1 VTWQWTC
8 RRLRQARRL
17 LARAVRDQ
25 RAGRVAM
32 AEQRGQ
38 QALELLGR
46 DGRHRHVID
55 RLAICQAVASLQQ
68 ARAAYDSAAALL
80 EDALGIAQG
89 EAAVE
94 PLVLLGNV
102 RRLQGRYGDAETCL
116 LRARGLAEQTQL
128 AAWRQA
134 RVLNGLALIYK
145 DTADYDE
152 AAQLY
157 RQALRATAQNDLLG
171 RATLQHN
178 LAGLAHAQGKFLH
191 AEQPARCAV
200 ELRTALLGRDH
211 PEVAADLAVLGAVLY
226 GQERHDEAE
235 MVFNQALTAFQR
247 HYGPDHYEVAVNL
260 GNLGAL
266 YAATDRADRAQQSYE
281 RALQIKRRLL
291 GCAHPEIATLLNNL
305 AVLHKQ
311 RGRLPA
317 AQQCYEQALTIF
329 ESTLGPKHPSTRT
342 CRDNLER
349 LPPTPRAGQTP
360 GRPSDAKPTDH
371 RPERT
376 GGAMNR
382 HRTPILTAI
391 AAITAVGALAG
402 AALVVVPARATHPTR
417 PRR

>member
-1 VTWQWTC
+1 MTCQWTC

-17 LARAVRDQ
+17 LARTVRDQ

-32 AEQRGQ
+32 AEQRGRE
-38 QALELLGR
+38 ALVLLCH
-46 DGRHRHVID
+46 DARHRHVID
-55 RLAICQAVASLQQ
+55 RLAICQAVANLQQ

-89 EAAVE
+89 EVAVELQVE

-102 RRLQGRYGDAETCL
+102 RRLQGRYRDAETCL
-116 LRARGLAEQTQL
+116 LRARALAEQARL
-128 AAWRQA
+128 PAWRQA
-134 RVLNGLALIYK
+134 RVLNGLALIHK
-145 DTADYDE
+145 DTADYD
-152 AAQLY
+152 AAAKLY
-157 RQALRATAQNDLLG
+157 RQALQATAKDDLLA

-178 LAGLAHAQGKFLH
+178 LAGLAHAQGQFVQ

-200 ELRTALLGRDH
+200 ELRTAVLGRGH
-211 PEVAADLAVLGAVLY
+211 PEVAADIAVLGAVLY

-266 YAATDRADRAQQSYE
+266 YAATDRADQAQQCYE

-311 RGRLPA
+311 QERLPA
-317 AQQCYEQALTIF
+317 AQECYEQALTIF
-329 ESTLGPKHPSTRT
+329 ESTLDPKHPSTRT

-349 LPPTPRAGQTP
+349 LPPHPSSRSDPSSSRAP
-360 GRPSDAKPTDH
+360 
-371 RPERT
+371 
-376 GGAMNR
+376 
-382 HRTPILTAI
+382 
-391 AAITAVGALAG
+391 
-402 AALVVVPARATHPTR
+402 
-417 PRR
+417 